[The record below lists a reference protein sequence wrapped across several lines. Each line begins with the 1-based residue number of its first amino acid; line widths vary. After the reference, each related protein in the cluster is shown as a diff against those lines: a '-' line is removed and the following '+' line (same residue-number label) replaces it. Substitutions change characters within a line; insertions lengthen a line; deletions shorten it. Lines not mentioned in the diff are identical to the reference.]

1 MLLLLLYCSFHT
13 PPAAE
18 PPGLLPITHHLVDLI
33 QWKDET
39 GKVHQ
44 LKIYSE
50 TAHRW
55 SHVATRLGF
64 SHGRIENLWSDYR
77 RNYDRLAAVLGEWFD
92 NATCLPNAHLYPL
105 SWDGLVRLLNNCGL
119 SEVANKL
126 TAALDSP
133 SSNVRG
139 NLLL

>member
-1 MLLLLLYCSFHT
+1 M
-13 PPAAE
+13 
-18 PPGLLPITHHLVDLI
+18 
-33 QWKDET
+33 
-39 GKVHQ
+39 
-44 LKIYSE
+44 
-50 TAHRW
+50 
-55 SHVATRLGF
+55 ATRLGF

-92 NATCLPNAHLYPL
+92 NATCLPNARLYPL
-105 SWDGLVRLLNNCGL
+105 SWDGLVRLLNDCGL

-139 NLLL
+139 NLP